1 MSGDTSSGVVP
12 KRREFLTVAEE
23 LSVLSAPT
31 VALLRDQSVS
41 QGVPPIQLALQR
53 ALITPTQLDIIETL
67 CRPSEIVP
75 GYDIRS
81 VIGQGGMGVV
91 FRARQISLDRDVAIK
106 LVPLHQLAGDVAV
119 KRFEVEAQ
127 VLARLAHPHIVTAF
141 DFGKHEGRLYFVMEV
156 VEGEDADHYV
166 RRNGCFDESTAWHII
181 RQAAAGLAHAQHV
194 GVVHR
199 DVKPANILLL
209 KPPAGYPLPAG
220 VPMAKLGDFGLA
232 WLATA
237 ADERTR
243 LTSANVTL
251 GSPHYMA
258 PEQLAGDTIDYRA
271 DIYSLGATAF
281 HLLSGL
287 PPMSGIELTRLMS
300 LKLQGKN
307 ESLRSVR
314 PEISPTSAD
323 LVDRLMAVDPCQRP
337 QDYGVLIEEID
348 ELIGEQSLTGS
359 RRATN
364 STQLSP
370 PKAVQPKHLPQPDPN
385 KTTHQSDRVV
395 DHASP
400 TIEMVNEPPRFDRR
414 WLIASIVA
422 LLLLFIGGG
431 IAVRTFNLPGAP
443 DLVPGGMFSELS
455 FEGASYQEWKRPF
468 GSLWAP
474 ARNKDGESVLEGDG
488 TVVRDFSDLA
498 KATPGGLQHYRLEMV
513 TELNQASAIEVHL
526 DFPPK
531 NDAGRSTTGE
541 NRRVVLHVGKD
552 GSQLGTKTGDQ
563 QGWHALGPIVPL
575 KKTRNDK
582 HEISLERHTPG
593 WYAFVDGEVVGYAP
607 ARTGRDEHEFRLITE
622 DGSAWFSDFFVSE
635 LRKAGDQTKAA
646 PTK

>member
-1 MSGDTSSGVVP
+1 MSSDTSSSVVP

-23 LSVLSAPT
+23 LSVLNAPT
-31 VALLRDQSVS
+31 VALLRDQSAS
-41 QGVPPIQLALQR
+41 QGIPPVQLALQK

-67 CRPSEIVP
+67 CRPCEIVP
-75 GYDIRS
+75 GYEVRS

-106 LVPLHQLAGDVAV
+106 LVPLHQLSGDVAV

-166 RRNGCFDESTAWHII
+166 RRNGCFEESTAWHII

-232 WLATA
+232 WLTTS

-243 LTSANVTL
+243 LTSANVAL

-258 PEQLAGDTIDYRA
+258 PEQLAGDAVDYRA

-314 PEISPTSAD
+314 PDISPTSSD
-323 LVDRLMAVDPCQRP
+323 LVDRLMAADPRNRP
-337 QDYGVLIEEID
+337 QDYGTLIEEID
-348 ELIGEQSLTGS
+348 ELIGEQTLTGS
-359 RRATN
+359 RRAIS

-370 PKAVQPKHLPQPDPN
+370 PKTALPKNIPPPDPN
-385 KTTHQSDRVV
+385 QTTYQSERPV

-400 TIEMVNEPPRFDRR
+400 TIEIRDEPPTVSRR
-414 WLIASIVA
+414 WLVA
-422 LLLLFIGGG
+422 GVAALILLVVGGV
-431 IAVRTFNLPGAP
+431 AVIRLFNLPGAP

-474 ARNKDGESVLEGDG
+474 ARNKDGETVLEGDG
-488 TVVRDFSDLA
+488 TVVRNFADLA
-498 KATPGGLQHYRLEMV
+498 KATNGGLQHYRLEMV
-513 TELNQASAIEVHL
+513 VELHQASAVEVHI

-531 NDAGRSTTGE
+531 DQSGRPAAGE
-541 NRRVVLHVGKD
+541 NRRVVLRVTKD
-552 GSQLGTKTGDQ
+552 GSQLGMKSGDQ
-563 QGWHALGPIVPL
+563 QGWHALGPLVRL

-582 HEISLERHTPG
+582 HEITLERHTPG
-593 WYAFVDGEVVGYAP
+593 WYAFVDGEIAGFAP
-607 ARTGRDEHEFRLITE
+607 ARAGRDEHEFRLITE
-622 DGSAWFSDFFVSE
+622 DGTAWFSDFFVSE
-635 LRKAGDQTKAA
+635 LRMSSEVAEPVKK
-646 PTK
+646 K